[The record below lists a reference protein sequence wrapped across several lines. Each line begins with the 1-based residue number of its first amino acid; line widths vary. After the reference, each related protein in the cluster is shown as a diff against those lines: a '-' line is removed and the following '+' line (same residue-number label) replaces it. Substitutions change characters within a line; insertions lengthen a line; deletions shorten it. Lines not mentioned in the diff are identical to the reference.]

1 MSSFLGSNCR
11 RPLNYYCR
19 MCTEVQSSP
28 WWLISLIRHEHS
40 LTAPVGSSLVD
51 GYPFSPDARNGT
63 KGTTTHVQA
72 HHSTDPPTRRTRA
85 HCPVPGAVTRICD
98 ACSGTPYSCTTCRV
112 IST

>member
-40 LTAPVGSSLVD
+40 LTAPVGSSLVG
-51 GYPFSPDARNGT
+51 GYPFSPNARNGT
-63 KGTTTHVQA
+63 KGTTHVQA
-72 HHSTDPPTRRTRA
+72 EHSTDPLTRYVLFHNT
-85 HCPVPGAVTRICD
+85 HTK
-98 ACSGTPYSCTTCRV
+98 SGCFSNRSDT
-112 IST
+112 